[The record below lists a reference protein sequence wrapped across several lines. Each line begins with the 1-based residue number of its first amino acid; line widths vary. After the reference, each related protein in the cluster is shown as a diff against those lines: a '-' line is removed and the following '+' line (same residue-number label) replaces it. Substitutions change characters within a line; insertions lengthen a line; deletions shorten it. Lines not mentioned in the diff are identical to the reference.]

1 MPFILRP
8 YRRFPIDLPVT
19 YEAGFARG
27 RAFAD
32 GCSQDGQGAV
42 WNVSQHGWRMSGNLR
57 LERGDV
63 CSFKVILPTR
73 KHVSVAAGIV
83 RWVRGQDYGIETLV
97 IDERSHARLRAYI
110 QARVNTV

>member
-1 MPFILRP
+1 MAFVVRP

-19 YEAGFARG
+19 YEAGF
-27 RAFAD
+27 
-32 GCSQDGQGAV
+32 QDGRGAV

-97 IDERSHARLRAYI
+97 IDERSQARLKEYI